1 MSIARERVRATQW
14 LLALALLAKAALWAL
29 AVVTS
34 AVGIA
39 ALVDLITPVAF
50 TIRELVRPVAISAGA
65 IAAVVVIWRGRRV
78 RSTERVALWIEEHV
92 PWLEYRLV
100 TAIDPAFAEHRSS
113 LEPAVGEAQWGGVL
127 ATAAGRALALPGALA
142 GVALVALLL
151 LPDGAIA
158 RARAPRPGDV
168 LDRVGLPAREPRDR
182 LTPLVAT
189 IVPPGYS
196 GLAART
202 IDEPSN
208 IAALTGSR
216 VTLRGRGR
224 AAGLDAR
231 LGDRALPL
239 RDGENGWELALLMPE
254 RPAAL
259 RLRDGGLSRL
269 VAFEPMSDSIPRVV
283 LLAPARDSVLR
294 APTGSVPLAAE
305 ASDDLGLASGA
316 FEYIVTSG
324 QGESFTFRT
333 GTVGARSF
341 GGART
346 GGLAGRVTLDSLG
359 LSPGDVV
366 HLRAVAR
373 DRKDVGGPGVG
384 SSETRTF
391 RIART
396 GEYDSVAV
404 EGAPPPEADTSLL
417 SQRMLIMLTEAL
429 ERRRPRLGR
438 PAVLRESQDLARD
451 QTRLRRRVGEIVFMR
466 LEGEEGAEHAHAAGD
481 GHEHGADGQDLG
493 RMTAAQLLAA
503 ADAATGDDRSA
514 ALDFEEGES
523 PVVAINR
530 PLLEAFNHMWDAS
543 RELEQGEP
551 ARALPPMRRAL
562 DALQRA
568 RAAERIYLRGR
579 PAPVVVDVARARLQG
594 RDAGSPAPRPPAVPS
609 GAAVSRAARLA
620 RAIELLAQGATAG
633 IDSLLMLRVD
643 ALGEAPAL
651 AAALGEAVTALRA
664 GRDATLPLSRAR
676 RTLEGTSTVHDSLP
690 RWGRGW

>member
-1 MSIARERVRATQW
+1 MSVARERVRSTQL
-14 LLALALLAKAALWAL
+14 LLALAVVLKAALWSLAAIAL
-29 AVVTS
+29 TIGV
-34 AVGIA
+34 A
-39 ALVDLITPVAF
+39 ALVDLLTPVPLSV
-50 TIRELVRPVAISAGA
+50 RLLVRPA
-65 IAAVVVIWRGRRV
+65 AAVAGTVAAIVVLWRGRRV
-78 RSTERVALWIEEHV
+78 GSAERVALWIEEHV

-100 TAIDPAFAEHRSS
+100 TAIDPAYADGRAS
-113 LEPAVGEAQWGGVL
+113 LESAVGEAQWGGVVMV
-127 ATAAGRALALPGALA
+127 AAGRAMALPGALA
-142 GVALVALLL
+142 AAALLL
-151 LPDGAIA
+151 ILLLPEGAIA
-158 RARAPRPGDV
+158 RARTPRAGDAV
-168 LDRVGLPAREPRDR
+168 DRVGLAAREPRDR
-182 LTPLVAT
+182 LTPLAATVA
-189 IVPPGYS
+189 PPSYS
-196 GLAART
+196 GLPTRT

-208 IAALTGSR
+208 VAALVGSR
-216 VTLRGRGR
+216 IVLRGRGDT
-224 AAGLDAR
+224 AGLDGQLGERTMSAR
-231 LGDRALPL
+231 ARDGGWDMSLAMPDRA
-239 RDGENGWELALLMPE
+239 
-254 RPAAL
+254 AAL
-259 RLRDGGLSRL
+259 RLRDGALTRL
-269 VAFEPMSDSIPRVV
+269 VAVEPIPDSIPRVALV
-283 LLAPARDSVLR
+283 TPARDSVLR
-294 APTGSVPLAAE
+294 LPTGRVTLTAD
-305 ASDDLGLASGA
+305 ASDDLGLASGG
-316 FEYIVTSG
+316 FEFIVTSG

-333 GTVGARSF
+333 GTVGARTF
-341 GGART
+341 GGAR
-346 GGLAGRVTLDSLG
+346 AGRLEGAVTLDSLG
-359 LSPGDVV
+359 LSPGDVL

-373 DRKDVGGPGVG
+373 DRNDVTGPGIG

-429 ERRRPRLGR
+429 ERRRPRLPR
-438 PAVLRESQDLARD
+438 PTVLRESQDLARD

-466 LEGEEGAEHAHAAGD
+466 LEGEAGAEHAHAPGD
-481 GHEHGADGQDLG
+481 GHDHGPEGQDLG
-493 RMTAAQLLAA
+493 QMTAEQLLAA

-579 PAPVVVDVARARLQG
+579 PPSVVVDIARARLQG
-594 RDAGSPAPRPPAVPS
+594 KDVGVPAPR
-609 GAAVSRAARLA
+609 AAVSVSRAEASRTARLA
-620 RAIELLAQGATAG
+620 RAIELLVLRSPAG

-651 AAALGEAVTALRA
+651 AAALGDAVVALRA
-664 GRDATLPLSRAR
+664 GRDATLPLARAR
-676 RTLEGTSTVHDSLP
+676 RTLEGTAAAHDSLP